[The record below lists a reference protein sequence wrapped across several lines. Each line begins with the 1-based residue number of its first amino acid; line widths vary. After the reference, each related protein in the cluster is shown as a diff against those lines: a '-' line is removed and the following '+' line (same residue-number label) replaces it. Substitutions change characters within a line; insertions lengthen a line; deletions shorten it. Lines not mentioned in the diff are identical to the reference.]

1 MIKGIPVSDG
11 YAIGKVYQWHEKQL
25 DTSKKIIKDQHHE
38 MVFLRDTIQKTVL
51 QLESL
56 KEKSKT
62 LYGEET
68 AKIFEAHLLIA
79 EDPEMILAIEKMIK
93 NESCNMLYALKFV
106 SDSYVSMFEKLND
119 DYLKERALDIIDVRN
134 RMIRNALNLSPDE
147 MVLPQK
153 EMILVTHELTP
164 SQIASLDLNYVK
176 GFITQTG
183 GKTSHSAIMSK
194 LVGLPAIMGLDDAFV
209 LLKDDQEIIMDGF
222 TGEVYHD
229 YSKETYH
236 TYIYKRDQYLVYK
249 ESLKRLITE
258 PTQSQDGH
266 RYLLSGQIGS
276 SKDVKQVL
284 EQGADGIG
292 LFRTEFLFINRMT
305 PPDEEEQFN
314 EYKSVLEM
322 MGDKPVVIRTI
333 DLGGDKKTPYLN
345 IKEDL
350 NPSLGIRAIRLSV
363 YQQDVIYVQLRALI
377 RASIFGQLKIMFPMV
392 ASLEDIKMIKQW
404 VFDIHSEF
412 DALNIPYKKV
422 PLGIMI
428 EIPSA
433 ALMADEFAKHVDFF
447 SIGTNDLIQY
457 TFAAD
462 RTNQDLD
469 YLYRPFSPA
478 IIRLIHMATKAA
490 KENHIPIS
498 VCGEMASDQLAL
510 PLLLGMGIQEL
521 SMSPSQILKSKDF
534 VLRHHHSVF
543 EYASEY
549 ILKCSTE
556 KEILKYLKDSF
567 N

>member
-1 MIKGIPVSDG
+1 MIKGIPVSEG
-11 YAIGKVYQWHEKQL
+11 YAIGAVYQWHEMQL
-25 DTSKKIIKDQHHE
+25 DTSKKIISNPHHE
-38 MVFLRDTIQKTVL
+38 MTFLRDTIHKTVA
-51 QLESL
+51 QLLSL
-56 KEKSKT
+56 KEKSKGI
-62 LYGEET
+62 YGEET

-79 EDPEMILAIEKMIK
+79 QDPEMILAIEQKIT

-106 SDSYVSMFEKLND
+106 SDHYVMMFENLD
-119 DYLKERALDIIDVRN
+119 DEYLKERALDIIDVRN

-147 MVLPQK
+147 MVLPEK
-153 EMILVTHELTP
+153 EMILVAHELTP
-164 SQIASLDLNYVK
+164 SQIASLDLKYVK

-194 LVGLPAIMGLDDAFV
+194 LVGLPAIMGLDDAFT
-209 LLKDDQEIIMDGF
+209 LLKDQQEIIMDGF
-222 TGEVYHD
+222 TGEVLSD
-229 YSKETYH
+229 YNKETYH
-236 TYIYKRDQYLVYK
+236 TYIYRRDQYLKYK
-249 ESLKRLITE
+249 ESLKRLISE

-266 RYLLSGQIGS
+266 RYILSGQIGS
-276 SKDVKQVL
+276 SKDVHQVL

-292 LFRTEFLFINRMT
+292 LFRT
-305 PPDEEEQFN
+305 

-333 DLGGDKKTPYLN
+333 DLGGDKKTPYLKF
-345 IKEDL
+345 KEDL
-350 NPSLGIRAIRLSV
+350 NPSLGIRAIRLSL
-363 YQQDVIYVQLRALI
+363 YQQDVIYMQLRALI

-392 ASLEDIKMIKQW
+392 ASLEDIHMIKQW
-404 VFDIHSEF
+404 VSDIHSEF
-412 DALNIPYKKV
+412 DALGITYKKV

-462 RTNQDLD
+462 RTSQDLD

-478 IIRLIHMATKAA
+478 IIRLIHMAAKAA
-490 KENHIPIS
+490 KDHHIPIS
-498 VCGEMASDQLAL
+498 VCGEMASDHLAV
-510 PLLLGMGIQEL
+510 PLLLGMGIDEL

-534 VLRHHHSVF
+534 VIKHHHSVF
-543 EYASEY
+543 QYASEY
-549 ILKCSTE
+549 VLKCSTE
-556 KEILKYLKDSF
+556 KEILKYLKDNF

>member
-11 YAIGKVYQWHEKQL
+11 YAIGRVYQWHEKQL
-25 DTSKKIIKDQHHE
+25 DTSKIIITDQHHE
-38 MVFLRDTIQKTVL
+38 MTFLRDTIQKTVS

-56 KEKSKT
+56 KEKSKNI
-62 LYGEET
+62 YGEET

-79 EDPEMILAIEKMIK
+79 EDPEMILAIENKIK

-106 SDSYVSMFEKLND
+106 SDYYVSMFEQLND

-147 MVLPQK
+147 MVLPKK
-153 EMILVTHELTP
+153 EMILVANELTP
-164 SQIASLDLNYVK
+164 SQIASLDLTYVK

-194 LVGLPAIMGLDDAFV
+194 LVGLPAIMGFDDAFT

-222 TGEVYHD
+222 TGEVLND

-236 TYIYKRDQYLVYK
+236 TYIYKRDQYLAYK
-249 ESLKRLITE
+249 ESLKRLISE

-266 RYLLSGQIGS
+266 HYILSGQIGS
-276 SKDVKQVL
+276 SKDVKQII

-292 LFRTEFLFINRMT
+292 LFRTEFLFINRQT
-305 PPDEEEQFN
+305 PPNEEEQFL
-314 EYKSVLEM
+314 EYKSVLNM

-333 DLGGDKKTPYLN
+333 DLGGDKKTPYLK

-350 NPSLGIRAIRLSV
+350 NPSLGIRAIRLSL

-377 RASIFGQLKIMFPMV
+377 RASIYGQLKIMFPMV
-392 ASLEDIKMIKQW
+392 ASMEDIQMIKQW

-412 DALNIPYKKV
+412 DALGIPYKKV

-462 RTNQDLD
+462 RTSQDLD

-478 IIRLIHMATKAA
+478 IIRLIHMAAKAA

-521 SMSPSQILKSKDF
+521 SMSPSQILKAKDF

-556 KEILKYLKDSF
+556 KEILKFLKDNF